1 MKTLL
6 SETQLAGAHGWLLYD
21 GECRFCTGMIRRYA
35 ALLQRTGFTPAAL
48 QTPWVGRRLGLP
60 AGRTPG
66 EVIVLT
72 EAGRVL
78 GGADAILQVLRWTWW
93 GRPLFVL
100 GQLPGLHWL
109 CGAAYRQ
116 VARHRHCLGGACQ
129 LPRRPHHGPAS
140 FFEMP

>member
-1 MKTLL
+1 MNT
-6 SETQLAGAHGWLLYD
+6 SPPQPQFAGPHGWVLYD

-35 ALLQRTGFTPAAL
+35 AWLQHAGFTPAAL
-48 QTPWVGRRLGLP
+48 QTPWVGRRLGLA

-72 EAGRVL
+72 TEGQVM
-78 GGADAILQVLRWTWW
+78 GGADAILHVLRWTWW

-100 GQLPGLHWL
+100 GHLPGLHWL

-116 VARHRHCLGGACQ
+116 VARRRHCLGGACQ
-129 LPRRPHHGPAS
+129 PPRMRHHGPAS